1 MNGSTLS
8 CTMDCAFVMGR
19 KGFFYDASEDLSIYD
34 PFAV

>member
-19 KGFFYDASEDLSIYD
+19 KGFFYGASEDLSIYD